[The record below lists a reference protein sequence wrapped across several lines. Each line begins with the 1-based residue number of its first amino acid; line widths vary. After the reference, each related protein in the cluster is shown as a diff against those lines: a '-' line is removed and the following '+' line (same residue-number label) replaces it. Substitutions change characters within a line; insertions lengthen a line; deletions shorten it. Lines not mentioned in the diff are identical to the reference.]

1 MKNFFLLA
9 VLAMSAQSAFAQY
22 QQCEVD
28 MVYNNRTVVRTYR
41 VPGTPGSCV
50 EGLKE
55 CRKAIRLDATLSQ
68 YPQNS
73 LDCVQIEARIPTPQ
87 PNPQPRPNPQPI
99 PQPRPNPQPMPQPIP
114 TYGVTVSGIL
124 EDSFFTMTARDASEL
139 YMNCLTDIR
148 RVMMGSS
155 DELMFSANNNRF
167 ISTSTSGWYNDA
179 QICSILE
186 QEARRTLNQ
195 TSYTSPIRIQGSL
208 EREPF
213 QILANSRAELLN
225 GCIQAFTATRQGTTD
240 EVTFS
245 LNGAPFQR
253 VTTSGWWNTPARAC
267 RAMILNLDAQIR

>member
-9 VLAMSAQSAFAQY
+9 VLAMSAQTAFAQT
-22 QQCEVD
+22 CEVD
-28 MVYNNRTVVRTYR
+28 MVYNQRTVVRTYR
-41 VPGTPGSCV
+41 VLGTPGSCV

-68 YPQNS
+68 YPQS
-73 LDCVQIEARIPTPQ
+73 TLDCVQVEARIPTPA
-87 PNPQPRPNPQPI
+87 PQPI
-99 PQPRPNPQPMPQPIP
+99 PQPRPIPQPMPQPMP
-114 TYGVTVSGIL
+114 TYGVTVSGIV
-124 EDSFFTMTARDASEL
+124 EDAFFTMTARDASEL

-148 RVMMGSS
+148 RVMMGAS
-155 DELMFSANNNRF
+155 DELMFSANNGRF

-179 QICSILE
+179 QICSMLE

-195 TSYTSPIRIQGSL
+195 TVYTSPMRVQGSL

-267 RAMILNLDAQIR
+267 KAMILNLDSQIR